1 MTYLDWLLENTPT
14 TWWHDS
20 ADVAELDLGLSRGCS
35 GVTTNPFLS
44 ALALKSSRGHW
55 SSDIDAVLAQNLPAA
70 EKAEALMRIAVT
82 HAAGKCSGYVCA
94 QVNPLRA
101 GDREVMLA
109 MAKRLHQWAPNIA
122 VKLPATSAGLDVLEE
137 CAAEGITTTLTVS
150 FTVPQAL
157 AIAER
162 HRAGLRRA
170 EGKNAAAAKCFAV
183 LMIGR
188 LDDYLRE
195 VAQDNQAAVSES
207 DIGRPASQ

>member
-1 MTYLDWLLENTPT
+1 
-14 TWWHDS
+14 HS
-20 ADVAELDLGLSRGCS
+20 ADVAVLALGPARASS
-35 GVTTNPFLS
+35 GVTTTPFRS

-55 SSDIDAVLAQNLPAA
+55 SADIDAVLARDLPAA

-82 HAAGKCSGYVCA
+82 HAAGKCPGYVCA

-101 GDREVMLA
+101 GDRGVMRA
-109 MAKRLHQWAPNIA
+109 MARRLTQWAPNIA
-122 VKLPATSAGLDVLEE
+122 VKLPATSAGLDVLED

-162 HRAGLRRA
+162 HRAGTLRA
-170 EGKNAAAAKCFAV
+170 VANNIEPAKCFAV

-188 LDDYLRE
+188 
-195 VAQDNQAAVSES
+195 
-207 DIGRPASQ
+207 